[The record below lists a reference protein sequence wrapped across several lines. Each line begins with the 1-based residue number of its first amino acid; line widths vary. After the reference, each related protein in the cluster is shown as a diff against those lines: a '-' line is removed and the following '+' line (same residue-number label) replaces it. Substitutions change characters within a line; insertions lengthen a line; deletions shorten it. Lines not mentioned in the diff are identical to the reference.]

1 MKHGNAFFLLPFI
14 FALSLLAALMITTPV
29 FAQDELPPEAPTPT
43 EIIPEVE
50 EIQIA
55 EPAPG
60 EVSPPEA
67 ASDLQSIPMEEPAE
81 DAPAPEEGA
90 VEVPVEETSTEGLAP
105 VLEAVADAGLTLAD
119 QSGEPLALASNEVA
133 AALTSGDPYYKVGT
147 TTYYFRFP
155 GECGSTP
162 NCREHPMPISDAIS
176 HISTTGL
183 PSDGMIYI
191 EAGLY
196 TEQVYIDAD
205 ITPIYSGLKGLVGAV
220 VDGVPQAKLT
230 GNIWIKGIDLGFT
243 IKGFDITSA
252 EDDPYAGIAI
262 DNSVGTIKIEDV
274 KVRNSG
280 TGGGIVITNH
290 NGSVI
295 LNRVEADG
303 SASGGA
309 YINNSTGA
317 TGVTITNSSFNN
329 NGSDA
334 VYYVGGLTIATKGA
348 ISLDGVTGIGNTGG
362 WPGLFIYQG
371 GTVSIKNS
379 IFSNNASIGIYNGFS
394 SFSGIEPTG
403 NITLL
408 NVIANNNDQTGI
420 GLATKGNISLTG
432 VTANQN
438 GHRGADLE
446 TCYSSGVACLWL
458 GTGAVT
464 ILNSEFNDN
473 NSWDSLLVTARGAIT
488 LTNVSVSNSTSGAH
502 PNGARLENRHS
513 QLIAPVKIFSG
524 KFNENDGANLLIYSR
539 GVVTLSQVSAN
550 GSADSLGV
558 FIDNTYGTTAG
569 VTISGSST
577 SYNQFNENDLYG
589 LGILSNGAIS
599 ISFTQHNGNGME
611 GAILDNTS
619 GTSGVTI
626 SNSTFNDNTNTG
638 LFVRT
643 DGTIT
648 ATSIQAS
655 NSVNGLGADLD
666 NHTSLSTPGVTIKG
680 SDTAYNLF
688 NSNLDYG
695 LKILTKGAV
704 TLSYAKVH
712 GNDGF
717 GAYIINTG
725 GSGGVTISNATF
737 NGNTNT
743 NLVVQSNG
751 AIKVTSIQ
759 ANWSVTNHG
768 AELVNNTSLSSQGV
782 TISNAT
788 FWNNRENGLGVL
800 SKGNIILTNTAS
812 WDNDADTGYG
822 AYLDNSSGS
831 GYVKITNPKSTD
843 ANIQHGFDSNNEG
856 LRITTN
862 GTATLTNV
870 NAIGNF
876 IYGIIITG
884 TNQKGAT
891 LTNCRV
897 ESNATSSSASAG
909 IRIISLGPVTI
920 SGGFSNDNLKI
931 GLEIDNTAALDTA
944 PKPVTITNFN
954 ADGNAGNGIDVQSRG
969 AITLTNVSANGST
982 GILTLAGIHL
992 DNSIQTAVVTLSKV
1006 KAIGNI
1012 NYGIYINSKGTVKVS
1027 SSETSL
1033 NGNDGMVVYTQGMIT
1048 LYNMIGNDNGD
1059 TGVTLGN
1066 YTSTSHAG
1074 VTITG
1079 TTGGNSFCGNGYS
1092 GLEIESMGAV
1102 TLNYITADR
1111 NNFEGIYI
1119 DNYRLGA
1126 GLGNVSVSYI
1136 NTRSNID
1143 HGLEIYS
1150 NGTVSLRSA
1159 TSMLNGYYGASIR
1172 TYGHNLS
1179 ISSSVISGNTFSGIL
1194 ANIGSGTF
1202 TLTNTFYFGN
1212 DIDNTGDLNLVI
1224 TH

>member
-1 MKHGNAFFLLPFI
+1 
-14 FALSLLAALMITTPV
+14 
-29 FAQDELPPEAPTPT
+29 
-43 EIIPEVE
+43 
-50 EIQIA
+50 
-55 EPAPG
+55 
-60 EVSPPEA
+60 
-67 ASDLQSIPMEEPAE
+67 
-81 DAPAPEEGA
+81 
-90 VEVPVEETSTEGLAP
+90 VEVPVEETSAEDLAP
-105 VLEAVADAGLTLAD
+105 VLEAVADADLTLVD
-119 QSGEPLALASNEVA
+119 QYGETLALASNEVA

-147 TTYYFRFP
+147 TTYYFKFP
-155 GECGSTP
+155 GQCGSTP
-162 NCREHPMPISDAIS
+162 NCFEHPMPISDAIS

-191 EAGLY
+191 EEGLY

-205 ITPIYSGLKGLVGAV
+205 ITPIYSGLKGLIGTV
-220 VDGVPQAKLT
+220 VDGVPQVKLT

-243 IKGFDITSA
+243 LKGFDITSV

-379 IFSNNASIGIYNGFS
+379 VFSNNASFGIYNGFS
-394 SFSGIEPTG
+394 SYSGIQPTG

-408 NVIANNNDQTGI
+408 NVIANNNDQSGI

-438 GHRGADLE
+438 GYRGADLE

-464 ILNSEFNDN
+464 ITNSEFNDN
-473 NSWDSLLVTARGAIT
+473 NSWNSLLVTARGAIT
-488 LTNVSVSNSTSGAH
+488 LTNVSVSNSTGGAH
-502 PNGARLENRHS
+502 PSGARLENRHS
-513 QLIAPVKIFSG
+513 QLIAPVKVISG
-524 KFNENDGANLLIYSR
+524 KFNDNDGANLLIYSR
-539 GVVTLSQVSAN
+539 GVVTLSQVSAS
-550 GSADSLGV
+550 GSADSHGV

-577 SYNQFNENDLYG
+577 SYNQFNENHLYG

-599 ISFTQHNGNGME
+599 ISYTQQNGNGME
-611 GAILDNTS
+611 GAYLDNTS
-619 GTSGVTI
+619 GTGGVTI

-643 DGTIT
+643 DGAIK
-648 ATSIQAS
+648 ATSVQAS
-655 NSVNGLGADLD
+655 GNDVLGADLD
-666 NHTSLSTPGVTIKG
+666 NHTSLSTPGVTISG
-680 SDTAYNLF
+680 TSTAYNIF
-688 NSNLDYG
+688 NDNLDDG
-695 LKILTKGAV
+695 LNILTKGAV
-704 TLSYAKVH
+704 SINYAKVD
-712 GNDGF
+712 GNAGY
-717 GAYIINTG
+717 GAYFNNMG
-725 GSGGVTISNATF
+725 GVGGVTVSNATF
-737 NGNTNT
+737 DDNTLT
-743 NLVVQSNG
+743 NLYVQSNG
-751 AIKVTSIQ
+751 AIKATSIQ
-759 ANWSVTNHG
+759 ANLSGNNG
-768 AELVNNTSLSSQGV
+768 AELDNRTSGSSQGV
-782 TISNAT
+782 TLANAV
-788 FWNNRENGLGVL
+788 FWDNTEIGLFVA
-800 SKGNIILTNTAS
+800 SKGNIILTNTAG
-812 WDNDADTGYG
+812 WDNNAGSGNG
-822 AYLDNSSGS
+822 AYLNNAYGT

-843 ANIQHGFDSNNEG
+843 INMQHGFDNNSDG
-856 LRITTN
+856 LVISTN

-876 IYGIIITG
+876 GFGIVITG
-884 TNQKGAT
+884 ITQKGAT
-891 LTNCRV
+891 LTSCRV
-897 ESNATSSSASAG
+897 EGNASASYPDAS
-909 IRIISLGPVTI
+909 IEINSMGPVVI
-920 SGGFSNDNLKI
+920 SGGYSKNNNKV

-944 PKPVTITNFN
+944 PKPVTISNFN
-954 ADGNAGNGIDVQSRG
+954 ADGNAGNGIVVQSRG
-969 AITLTNVSANGST
+969 AITLTSVSANGST
-982 GILTLAGIHL
+982 GILTLAGINL

-1012 NYGIYINSKGTVKVS
+1012 NDGIYINSKGTVKVS

-1033 NGNDGMVVYTQGMIT
+1033 NGNDGMLIYTQGMIT

-1111 NNFEGIYI
+1111 NNFTGIYI

-1136 NTRSNID
+1136 NTRSNND

-1150 NGTVSLRSA
+1150 NGAVSLKSA
-1159 TSMLNGYYGASIR
+1159 TSMLNGYHGASIR
-1172 TYGHNLS
+1172 TFGHNLS
-1179 ISSSVISGNTFSGIL
+1179 VSSSVISGNTFSGIL